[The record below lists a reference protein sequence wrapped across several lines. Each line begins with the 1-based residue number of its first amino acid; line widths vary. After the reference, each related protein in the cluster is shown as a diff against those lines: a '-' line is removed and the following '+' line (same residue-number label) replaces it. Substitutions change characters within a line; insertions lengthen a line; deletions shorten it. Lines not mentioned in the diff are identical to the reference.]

1 MEKPRPTPSKAKVKR
16 GSKQKAQ
23 QGKRDRVAFIPP
35 IARAKL
41 LELHDVLNRALPC
54 SVDNVT
60 SDALAELDAACWVP
74 GLTTG
79 EFRERYRDAMVLK
92 RWQGGSRDDADD
104 RREAAYAKLRDS
116 ELRCAETN
124 RIFTGPE
131 ALDWSNARIPLHLL
145 KVYNRAQRII
155 GRILGQFDWDEF
167 PRCVDFS
174 PGATT
179 EFPRRSSKVSNKWQS
194 GSHITPRATPYGI
207 AFRKWCAAPPM
218 DFSSSGA
225 QHSWPEFRP
234 IECNTVF
241 TVPKRFDTD
250 RTAAKGTTWNTAL
263 QKGVG
268 SMVRSRCQRWK
279 EPLLLPDA
287 QVLHGLMAKLGSR
300 TGLFVTGDLSGASD
314 GVTTGHVS
322 TFFPESWANVMLDL
336 REEYGVYPDGSIV
349 RWEKIGSMGNGFTFE
364 VETLLFYGLVKAC
377 CKSSDFVSVYG
388 DDLIYPQSAHDLVV
402 EAMAFA
408 GFEFNREKTYSGA
421 HPFRESCG
429 AYFHRGVD
437 VKPYF
442 IENLPKSLGSVIQLH
457 NDIVGWHRT
466 AHPDGP
472 WGEVVAK
479 CRELVPKRYWGP
491 LGVAGV
497 LWCEWDEAT
506 PGYQPSLQAWKVL
519 SVLPVV
525 DQVDDEAY
533 TGRYLSYLW
542 RGFAQQT
549 SHRITSGTVSTSPF
563 KGTLTGYP
571 LEEYIWPRGASS
583 GYESSV
589 TERFRCVRQFVDKTR
604 WVQLSARNIELMTR
618 AYYLRH

>member
-1 MEKPRPTPSKAKVKR
+1 MGKPRSVPSKATIKR
-16 GSKQKAQ
+16 EPKQNRP
-23 QGKRDRVAFIPP
+23 GGRRYPVAFIPP
-35 IARAKL
+35 IARVKL
-41 LELHDVLNRALPC
+41 QELHRTIDCALPIA
-54 SVDNVT
+54 VDQITTEN
-60 SDALAELDAACWVP
+60 LKRLDDACWEP

-79 EFRERYRDAMVLK
+79 QFRERYRDAMVLK
-92 RWQGGSRDDADD
+92 RWQGGSSDDAES
-104 RREAAYAKLRDS
+104 RRQSAYAKLLES
-116 ELRCAETN
+116 EVRCRETN
-124 RIFTGPE
+124 RNFYGPE

-145 KVYNRAQRII
+145 KVYNRARRII
-155 GRILGQFDWDEF
+155 GRLLGQFDWELF
-167 PRCVDFS
+167 PSCVDFS

-194 GSHITPRATPYGI
+194 GSHITPRATPYGK
-207 AFRKWCAAPPM
+207 AFRTWCKAPPM
-218 DFSSSGA
+218 DFESTGA
-225 QHSWPEFRP
+225 LHAWPEFRP

-268 SMVRSRCQRWK
+268 SMVRSRCQRWSD
-279 EPLLLPDA
+279 PLLRPDA

-314 GVTTGHVS
+314 SVTTGHVS
-322 TFFPESWANVMLDL
+322 TFFPESWSKVMLDL
-336 REEYGVYPDGSIV
+336 REEYGQMPDGSIV
-349 RWEKIGSMGNGFTFE
+349 RWEKVGSMGNGFTFE
-364 VETLLFYGLVKAC
+364 VETVLFYGLVKAC

-388 DDLIYPQSAHDLVV
+388 DDLIYPETAHELVV
-402 EAMAFA
+402 EAMSFC
-408 GFEFNREKTYSGA
+408 GFEFNREKTYSGS

-429 AYFHRGVD
+429 AYYHAGVD

-442 IENLPKSLGSVIQLH
+442 IENLPATLGSVIQLH

-472 WGEVVAK
+472 WGDVVAK

-506 PGYQPSLQAWKVL
+506 PRFKPSFQSWALL

-525 DQVDDEAY
+525 TNTDDLAF

-542 RGFAQQT
+542 RGFAKA
-549 SHRITSGTVSTSPF
+549 SGTTTHAVMSTSAF
-563 KGTLTGYP
+563 QGVLTGYP
-571 LEEYIWPRGASS
+571 LADYLYPPGGPV
-583 GYESSV
+583 GYVSNVENR
-589 TERFRCVRQFVDKTR
+589 ERCVTQYVDKTR

-618 AYYLRH
+618 AYYQRT